1 MGISAERKT
10 PIRANLKCLL
20 ICLFVSMANCQY
32 GFDTATVGGESS
44 HVDGALAVIWS
55 PLRSVGMMQA

>member
-1 MGISAERKT
+1 
-10 PIRANLKCLL
+10 
-20 ICLFVSMANCQY
+20 MANCQY

-44 HVDGALAVIWS
+44 HVDGVLVVIWS